1 MATRVTPAEV
11 KAIVATTLADPI
23 VQTWIDA
30 ANAIVNE
37 QSACIGGDE
46 PLLTQVELYLS
57 AHFLALV
64 DPELDRS
71 RVSKEKTEELQTD
84 YNVAKLMGNVNDTV
98 YGTTA
103 NMLAKGCLT
112 NVNQAPATV
121 EFF

>member
-11 KAIVATTLADPI
+11 KAIVASALADPI
-23 VQTWIDA
+23 VETWIDA
-30 ANAIVNE
+30 ANAIVNDN
-37 QSACIGGDE
+37 SDCIGGDE

-64 DPELDRS
+64 DPDLDRS
-71 RVSKEKTEELQTD
+71 RVSKEKTEQLETD

-112 NVNQAPATV
+112 DVNQAPATF

>member
-1 MATRVTPAEV
+1 MATRVTPTEV
-11 KAIVATTLADPI
+11 KDIVATTLADPV

-46 PLLTQVELYLS
+46 PLLKQVELYLS

-64 DPELDRS
+64 DPGLDRS
-71 RVSKEKTEELQTD
+71 RVSKEKTEQLETD
-84 YNVAKLMGNVNDTV
+84 FNVAKLMGNVNDTV

-112 NVNQAPATV
+112 NVNQDVATV

>member
-11 KAIVATTLADPI
+11 KAIVATTLVDPVI
-23 VQTWIDA
+23 QTWIDA
-30 ANAIVNE
+30 ANAVVNDN
-37 QSACIGGDE
+37 SDCIGGDE

-57 AHFLALV
+57 SHFLALV
-64 DPELDRS
+64 GPELDRS
-71 RVSKEKTEELQTD
+71 RVSKEKTEQLVTD

-112 NVNQAPATV
+112 DINQAVATV